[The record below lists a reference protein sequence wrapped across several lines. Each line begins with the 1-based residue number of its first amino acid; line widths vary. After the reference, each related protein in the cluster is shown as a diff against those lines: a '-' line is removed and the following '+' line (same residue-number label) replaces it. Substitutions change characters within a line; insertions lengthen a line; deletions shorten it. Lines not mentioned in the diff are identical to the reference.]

1 MGSHPVRIIEDDFH
15 RLQTPG
21 STQGAEATPFVGNA
35 SVDDNIAECV
45 QVALWGLGSALRHRI
60 HASVADARVTQTGKV
75 DSIEQVGAIE
85 SAVFAIAGIAGITNF
100 VETAEAA
107 VAHDDATPATPRKA
121 VPARGSVASR
131 PMLYVTRY
139 CSLEAASIT
148 AAIRQGVNALDA
160 LLGELEKPAPAEAV
174 VIYRN
179 RLRETV
185 TIEVGYPLAAAVAKR
200 ATGDARSG
208 RTPGGSMLSILPSEG
223 LAGLFTAQ
231 DQLLEQARLA
241 NLSPAKAI
249 WQVFPLP
256 ALHHAA
262 RPIAPVYLPVSDRRY
277 TMPAGVDNQVAV

>member
-1 MGSHPVRIIEDDFH
+1 MGSHPVPILEDDFH
-15 RLQTPG
+15 RRQTSG
-21 STQGAEATPFVGNA
+21 SPQGAGATPFVGNA

-85 SAVFAIAGIAGITNF
+85 SAVFAIAGIAGITSF

-185 TIEVGYPLAAAVAKR
+185 TIEVGYPLVAAVAKR